1 MKKEIKD
8 MRLITYPR
16 SGQNLFRMLL
26 RQQGYKISSSHNT
39 ADFLDKKHVVSI
51 VRNPVD
57 SVASAMAMIDFYKKE
72 NGYVIIPRM
81 LKKYE
86 ETYTWLLENATYII
100 SYEDLTNDPKNTI
113 EYFLDYFS
121 LKRSDIVYDL
131 NLSKDDAKEG
141 YLVSSKNVSSY
152 PEALEYT
159 KTAPFVEDAKE
170 IYQKL
175 LFSKWVDG
183 N

>member
-1 MKKEIKD
+1 MK
-8 MRLITYPR
+8 LITYPR

-26 RQQGYKISSSHNT
+26 RQQGYSINSSHNT
-39 ADFLDKKHVVSI
+39 ADFLDKKNVISI

-57 SVASAMAMIDFYKKE
+57 SVASATAMVDFYKKE
-72 NGYVIIPRM
+72 NGYGIIPQM

-86 ETYTWLLENATYII
+86 ETYAWLLENATYII

-113 EYFLDYFS
+113 EHFLDYFS
-121 LKRSDIVYDL
+121 LKRSEVNYNL
-131 NLSKDDAKEG
+131 NLSMDDPSQG
-141 YLVSSKNVSSY
+141 YLVSSKNVDSY
-152 PEALEYT
+152 KDALEYT
-159 KTAPFVEDAKE
+159 KTDSLVEDAKE

-175 LFSKWVDG
+175 LFSKWVNG

>member
-1 MKKEIKD
+1 MKKEIED
-8 MRLITYPR
+8 IRLITYPR

-26 RQQGYKISSSHNT
+26 AQQGYAISSSHNT
-39 ADFLDKKHVVSI
+39 ADFLDKKHVISI
-51 VRNPVD
+51 VRNPID

-72 NGYVIIPRM
+72 NSYEIIPQM

-100 SYEDLTNDPKNTI
+100 SYEDLTNDPKNTV

-121 LKRSDIVYDL
+121 LKRSEVNYEL
-131 NLSKDDAKEG
+131 NLSRDDPSQG
-141 YLVSSKNVSSY
+141 YLVSSKNVDSY
-152 PEALEYT
+152 KDALEYT
-159 KTAPFVEDAKE
+159 KTAPFLQDAKE

-183 N
+183 H

>member
-1 MKKEIKD
+1 MTKEIED
-8 MRLITYPR
+8 MKLITYPR

-26 RQQGYKISSSHNT
+26 RQQGYSVLASHEIT
-39 ADFLDKKHVVSI
+39 HFLDKKQTI
-51 VRNPVD
+51 TIIRNPVE
-57 SVASAMAMIDFYKKE
+57 SVASAMAMVDFYKKE
-72 NGYVIIPRM
+72 NGYGIIPRM

-86 ETYTWLLENATYII
+86 ETYTWLLENATYVI

-113 EYFLDYFS
+113 EKFLDHFS
-121 LKRSDIVYDL
+121 LKRSSVEYQF

-152 PEALEYT
+152 PEALDYT
-159 KTAPFVEDAKE
+159 KTAPFIEDAKE

-175 LFSKWVDG
+175 VFSKWVGG